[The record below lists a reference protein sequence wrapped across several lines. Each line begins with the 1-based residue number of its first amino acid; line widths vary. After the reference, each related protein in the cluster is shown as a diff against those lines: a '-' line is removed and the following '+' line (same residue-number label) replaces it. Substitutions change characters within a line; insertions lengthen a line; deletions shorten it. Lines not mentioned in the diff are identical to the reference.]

1 MFVFSLASGGC
12 IDSIN
17 IAARLPMEVVCVCV
31 MLRRK
36 ATEDTRGIKP
46 GLFSI
51 IEIGARAVTSISN
64 TFMRCWG
71 GGIQRKLVLF
81 FSCGIASQI
90 CFSFYCPF
98 ITPTNNFLPLRC
110 LVARSLYQIHYA
122 MSCHYFCALKRNISL
137 QAAFS
142 QQQSCRE
149 GRGSKNGQ
157 VIKPLR

>member
-1 MFVFSLASGGC
+1 M
-12 IDSIN
+12 
-17 IAARLPMEVVCVCV
+17 RV

-71 GGIQRKLVLF
+71 YGIQRRLVLF

-90 CFSFYCPF
+90 CFSSYCPF
-98 ITPTNNFLPLRC
+98 ITPTNNVLPLRC

-142 QQQSCRE
+142 QQQSRRE
-149 GRGSKNGQ
+149 GEREQKLAGNKAITQNSGRRATVWIWPIHSSRIYSHLFNG
-157 VIKPLR
+157 